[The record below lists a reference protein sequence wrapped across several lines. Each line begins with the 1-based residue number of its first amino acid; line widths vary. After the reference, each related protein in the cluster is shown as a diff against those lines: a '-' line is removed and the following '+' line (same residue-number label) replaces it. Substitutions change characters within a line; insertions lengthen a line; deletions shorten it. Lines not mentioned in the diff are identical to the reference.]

1 MNQATEKKLNGNVRS
16 DQPTPDLG
24 TIPEESQAPSTE
36 VKKPFVA
43 EKKKATGGDNWKA
56 IAAGIAIIAVILVA
70 ALTHKSGVKT
80 SASLQSS
87 QQQSPKNQQTKGSAY
102 GSTTPVNTI
111 ATNSDLPADGTRI
124 GPGAIAHTAKPHA
137 TATTTANNLGEV
149 PAFNPPAW
157 QPAPYPGTASGGVT
171 QQQEDK
177 SERDA
182 LDKASLVFVRTSS
195 SSKTQE
201 ATVHETGEVDVGLGL
216 PTGTRLRAHLT
227 SAVGTAVKTPVVAV
241 IEYNYEQD
249 GEILIPAGAKAIGHL
264 ESADRS
270 GYIGIRFDTLQ
281 MPNGTT
287 VRIEAVATDLRLRP
301 LKGKVE
307 GKNTGKNL
315 LVRSL
320 SGIGEVMATLV
331 GQGNLNQPLSEAD
344 LLRGRVA
351 SNIGQASDEEVE
363 RLSISEHVVVSMPA
377 NTAVYV
383 VLAKETKARAAAPE
397 PARPT
402 AGNHSTTAE
411 QLQQLM
417 QLQREL
423 NQNLPAAGP
432 NQ

>member
-1 MNQATEKKLNGNVRS
+1 MNPAAEKNVNGSVRG
-16 DQPTPDLG
+16 DQQTPDFG
-24 TIPEESQAPSTE
+24 AIPERSQALSTAAR
-36 VKKPFVA
+36 KPFVA
-43 EKKKATGGDNWKA
+43 EKKKPSGRDNWKA
-56 IAAGIAIIAVILVA
+56 ITAGIALIAVILVA
-70 ALTHKSGVKT
+70 ALTHKSRVKT

-87 QQQSPKNQQTKGSAY
+87 SQQSAKDQQTKGAVY
-102 GSTTPVNTI
+102 GSTTPVNTM
-111 ATNSDLPADGTRI
+111 ATNADQSADGTKI
-124 GPGAIAHTAKPHA
+124 GPGAIAHTAKPHPM
-137 TATTTANNLGEV
+137 ATTTATNLGEV

-157 QPAPYPGTASGGVT
+157 QPAPYPGTSTGGVT
-171 QQQEDK
+171 EPPEDK
-177 SERDA
+177 GERDA
-182 LDKASLVFVRTSS
+182 LDKASLVFVRSS
-195 SSKTQE
+195 SSTKPQETQ
-201 ATVHETGEVDVGLGL
+201 AHDTGEVDVGLGL

-227 SAVGTAVKTPVVAV
+227 SAVSTAVKTPVIAV

-270 GYIGIRFDTLQ
+270 GYIGVRFDTLQ

-287 VRIEAVATDLRLRP
+287 VRIEAAGTDLRLRP

-320 SGIGEVMATLV
+320 SGIGEVMATIV

-363 RLSISEHVVVSMPA
+363 RLAITEHVVVSMPA
-377 NTAVYV
+377 NTAIYV
-383 VLAKETKARAAAPE
+383 VLEKETKSGTAVPE

-402 AGNHSTTAE
+402 AANHATTAE
-411 QLQQLM
+411 QLQQLL

-423 NQNLPAAGP
+423 NQNVPASGP